1 MENTTI
7 IRRCSEIL
15 TALIVVFTTI
25 VFIYTNTRHMKISA
39 YDVLSASK
47 AQVRNSIGDGMG
59 SSSLDSASESK
70 VIKSDESISNKSN
83 FEKIESTE
91 SESYADAD
99 ISETLSKAQGESA
112 VKPAGMQEPVYK
124 YVQVNLLNL
133 RSGPSSDTELLGT
146 LPSGTQ
152 VQMLESHGEWSKVLT
167 PEKKEVYVFTEY
179 IADTKPPVYNYVNVN
194 LLNVRSGP
202 GSDHNIITTIPRGT
216 RVQVLEQHGEWLKVI
231 IKDNQEAFVY
241 APYMVASQN
250 LVTRAASVQSYNQ
263 SLASQ
268 ITEYAKQFAGVPYVY
283 GGSSPKGFDCSG
295 FTKYVYGKFKIS
307 LPRSAEGYSGVG
319 TKVSRTDLK
328 PGDILLFD
336 RYGSGSLGH
345 VGIYLGNDQFIHAS
359 SSKKK
364 VIIMRLSGYRAKYL
378 GARRVIK

>member
-1 MENTTI
+1 MENTTL

-25 VFIYTNTRHMKISA
+25 VFMYTNTRPLEIA
-39 YDVLSASK
+39 ANDVLSASK
-47 AQVRNSIGDGMG
+47 AKMHGSIDGGTG
-59 SSSLDSASESK
+59 SSSLDFASESN
-70 VIKSDESISNKSN
+70 ITESDRSISNESSL
-83 FEKIESTE
+83 EKTESTV
-91 SESYADAD
+91 SQANTDAD
-99 ISETLSKAQGESA
+99 TSEPLPETKGESVA
-112 VKPAGMQEPVYK
+112 EPASIPDPVYK
-124 YVQVNLLNL
+124 YVQVDLLNL

-146 LPSGTQ
+146 LPKGTQ
-152 VQMLESHGEWSKVLT
+152 VQVLESHGEWLKVLT
-167 PEKKEVYVFTEY
+167 PEKKEVYVFAEY
-179 IADTKPPVYNYVNVN
+179 VADTKPPVYNYVNVE

-216 RVQVLEQHGEWLKVI
+216 RVQVLEQQGEWLKVI
-231 IKDNQEAFVY
+231 VKENLEAFVY

-250 LVTRAASVQSYNQ
+250 LVARAESVQPYNQ

-268 ITEYAKQFAGVPYVY
+268 VIEYAKQFAGVPYVY

-295 FTKYVYGKFKIS
+295 FTKYVYAKFKIS
-307 LPRSAEGYSGVG
+307 LPRSADDYSSVG
-319 TKVSRTDLK
+319 TKVSRSDLK

-336 RYGSGSLGH
+336 RYDNGRLGH

-364 VIIMRLSGYRAKYL
+364 VVIMRLSEYRAKYL

>member
-15 TALIVVFTTI
+15 AALIVVFTTI
-25 VFIYTNTRHMKISA
+25 VFMYTNISWRGFA
-39 YDVLSASK
+39 DYHDLSASDY
-47 AQVRNSIGDGMG
+47 RMRG
-59 SSSLDSASESK
+59 SDDAEMKNASLGFTPESK
-70 VIKSDESISNKSN
+70 VIESDKSISNKSS
-83 FEKIESTE
+83 FEKT
-91 SESYADAD
+91 
-99 ISETLSKAQGESA
+99 ESA
-112 VKPAGMQEPVYK
+112 VSKTHTGADASEPQPGQSDSTETKDPIYK

-133 RSGPSSDTELLGT
+133 RSGPGSDTELIGT

-152 VQMLESHGEWSKVLT
+152 VQMLELHGEWMKVLT
-167 PEKKEVYVFTEY
+167 PEKKEVYVFAEY
-179 IADTKPPVYNYVNVN
+179 VADTKPPVYNYVNVN

-202 GSDHNIITTIPRGT
+202 GSNHDIVTTIPRGT

-231 IKDNQEAFVY
+231 VKENQEAFVY

-250 LVTRAASVQSYNQ
+250 LVTRSASVQSYNQ
-263 SLASQ
+263 SLSSQ
-268 ITEYAKQFAGVPYVY
+268 IIEYAKQFVGVPYVY

-307 LPRSAEGYSGVG
+307 LPRSASGYSGVG

-336 RYGSGSLGH
+336 RYGSESLGH

-364 VIIMRLSGYRAKYL
+364 VVIMRLSGYRAKYL